1 MTTSYPTTTVERL
14 LLVATLVL
22 LPLEDHIPTVAG
34 FSLLFL
40 LFALSAAYVAVHRGR
55 ALYRV
60 VLHPAFV
67 TAYAFLLVS
76 FLMEFS
82 YPNADYEDLSRIGFM
97 LAGAV
102 IIAALC
108 RDEQAM
114 RGGIYAS
121 IAAGVWL
128 SVLLFTTS
136 YGALQSATAIS
147 YQEAS
152 QTRAQILKDVPLEL
166 NANKMALYT
175 ALGTAAAL
183 SLTLTARSFHKRML
197 FLGIT
202 LFSLV
207 ATFLPMSRSGILVV
221 IAACGVVTL
230 TYRAKRAQ
238 AMALAVVLGIGI
250 MSLVP
255 GVVFSRMEVS
265 TGARAQVY
273 AAAIRNV
280 PEYWATG
287 VGVSNYWGE
296 WGFEHG
302 FGVTRNGISG
312 VMGTHNIFFQT
323 TIYWG
328 GLSLLALFTVIWQGY
343 HCLPQRSVSDSMA
356 LFLKGNAVAV
366 LVSMFFVHTLYDKHF
381 SIALGLLVSASCWLW
396 PAGMA
401 QAVKL
406 RQRSF
411 SLPMFSASRTRDFS
425 PVPPVRRGGR

>member
-1 MTTSYPTTTVERL
+1 MTPKYPTTMIERL
-14 LLVATLVL
+14 LLMAMLVL
-22 LPLEDHIPTVAG
+22 LPLEDHIPSLAG

-40 LFALSAAYVAVHRGR
+40 LFALLAAYVVVHRGR

-76 FLMEFS
+76 FLMEFGH
-82 YPNADYEDLSRIGFM
+82 PNADYEDLSRIGFM

-108 RDEQAM
+108 RDERAM

-128 SVLLFTTS
+128 SLLLVMTS
-136 YGALQSATAIS
+136 YGALQAATAIS

-152 QTRAQILKDVPLEL
+152 QARAQVLKEVPLEL

-175 ALGTAAAL
+175 ALGTVAAL
-183 SLTLTARSFHKRML
+183 SLTLTARSFRKRIL

-238 AMALAVVLGIGI
+238 AMALAIVLGIGI

-255 GVVFSRMEVS
+255 GVVFSRLDVS
-265 TGARAQVY
+265 TGSRAQVY
-273 AAAIRNV
+273 AAAIQHM
-280 PEYWATG
+280 PEYLATG

-302 FGVTRNGISG
+302 FGVTRDGISG

-323 TIYWG
+323 TMYWG
-328 GLSLLALFTVIWQGY
+328 VVSLFALFAVMWQGSR
-343 HCLPQRSVSDSMA
+343 CLPQRSVNDGMA
-356 LFLKGNAVAV
+356 LFLKGTAAAV
-366 LVSMFFVHTLYDKHF
+366 LVSMFFLHTLYDKHF
-381 SIALGLLVSASCWLW
+381 SIVLGLLVSASCWIW
-396 PAGMA
+396 PTGRA
-401 QAVKL
+401 QAVKPQ
-406 RQRSF
+406 QR
-411 SLPMFSASRTRDFS
+411 LFSAPALPAARIRDFS
-425 PVPPVRRGGR
+425 LVTPARRGGR